1 MRSHGL
7 AYQGQ
12 SAVSYSKTGT
22 NALWNRSLPGFE
34 KDIGCRCSGM
44 SDEEKAQLLPVT
56 CRQVLQERYAVM
68 EKRLSGL
75 KDCGEKKNE

>member
-1 MRSHGL
+1 
-7 AYQGQ
+7 
-12 SAVSYSKTGT
+12 
-22 NALWNRSLPGFE
+22 
-34 KDIGCRCSGM
+34 M

>member
-34 KDIGCRCSGM
+34 KDIGCSCSGM
-44 SDEEKAQLLPVT
+44 SDEEQALLFPFT
-56 CRQVLQERYAVM
+56 WGQVLREWYAVM